1 MSEPISSGTTG
12 FDLDNY
18 RGAKDGLIRKMV
30 SGGAILVA
38 PLSAK
43 PITALT
49 DSKGELKLQ
58 TGFTGMGRI
67 ARDGAPV
74 FTPEDQEETTETWGE
89 IEPSRRDVTLSTLG
103 VEATLQDTRKE
114 TLMIAARRTAE
125 YMNQIKAGAN
135 GEIVIE
141 DNSQPNT
148 MFVQMLFVGID
159 GTGDD
164 AFYFGRY
171 LPRAIVKGGAENW
184 NPQSAVTY
192 PLSVTAT
199 KDTKLGFSSKRFYG
213 GPGAKKRLADMGFAT
228 S

>member
-1 MSEPISSGTTG
+1 MSEPVNQTP
-12 FDLDNY
+12 FDLDAY

-49 DSKGELKLQ
+49 DSTGKLKMQ
-58 TGFTGMGRI
+58 DGFTGMGRI

-114 TLMIAARRTAE
+114 TLMIAARRSAE
-125 YMNQIKAGAN
+125 FMDGLKAGAN
-135 GEIVIE
+135 GELAIT

-148 MFVQMLFVGID
+148 MFVQLLFVGID

-184 NPQSAVTY
+184 NPQNAVTY
-192 PLSVTAT
+192 PLTATAT

-213 GPGAKKRLADMGFAT
+213 GPGAKARMKDMGF
-228 S
+228 

>member
-1 MSEPISSGTTG
+1 MSEPVKTP
-12 FDLDNY
+12 FDLDGY

-30 SGGAILVA
+30 SGGAILIA

-43 PITALT
+43 PITSLT
-49 DSKGELKLQ
+49 DTSGQLKIQ
-58 TGFTGMGRI
+58 DGFAGMGRI

-89 IEPSRRDVTLSTLG
+89 IEPSRRDVTLSTLN

-114 TLMIAARRTAE
+114 TLMIAAKRSAE
-125 YMNQIKAGAN
+125 YMAGIKAGTN
-135 GEIVIE
+135 GEFAIE
-141 DNSQPNT
+141 DNSQPT
-148 MFVQMLFVGID
+148 TLFVQLLFVGID

-184 NPQSAVTY
+184 NPQNAVTY
-192 PLSVTAT
+192 PLTATAT

-213 GPGAKKRLADMGFAT
+213 GPGAKSRLKDMGF
-228 S
+228 

>member
-1 MSEPISSGTTG
+1 MTSPIDN
-12 FDLDNY
+12 FDLDAY

-38 PLSAK
+38 PLSAD
-43 PITALT
+43 PITELT
-49 DSKGELKLQ
+49 TEGGALKLQ

-89 IEPSRRDVTLSTLG
+89 IEPTRRDVTLSTLS
-103 VEATLQDTRKE
+103 VEATLQDTNKMN
-114 TLMIAARRTAE
+114 LMIAARRSFE
-125 YMNQIKAGAN
+125 FMNSVKANGN
-135 GEIVIE
+135 GEIAFE

-148 MFVQMLFVGID
+148 MFVQLLFVGID
-159 GTGDD
+159 GTDED
-164 AFYFGRY
+164 AIYFGRY

-213 GPGAKKRLADMGFAT
+213 GPGLKDRIADMGF
-228 S
+228 

>member
-1 MSEPISSGTTG
+1 MSTPLND
-12 FDLDNY
+12 FDLDAY

-38 PLSAK
+38 PLTAK
-43 PITALT
+43 PIESLT
-49 DSKGELKLQ
+49 DTNGQLKMQ
-58 TGFTGMGRI
+58 TGFSGMGRI

-114 TLMIAARRTAE
+114 TLMLAARRSYE
-125 YMNQIKAGAN
+125 YMSKVKASAN
-135 GEIVIE
+135 GEFAIE
-141 DNSQPNT
+141 DNSQPT
-148 MFVQMLFVGID
+148 TLFVQLLFVGID

-171 LPRAIVKGGAENW
+171 LPRAIIKGGAENW

-192 PLSVTAT
+192 PLTATAT

-228 S
+228 A